1 MAKSLLEMSTEIIAA
16 QAKHKTM
23 GPDEMAE
30 SLRTIF
36 QTLQEIHQLGQNGE
50 GEEEAASGD
59 SLAYLRR
66 NPLKSIQRNQIVCLE
81 SGKAYKLLSNRH
93 LALYS
98 LTPREYK
105 KKWGIPMTTPLSA
118 RTLTNRRRKLAKD
131 LGMGKQLAEWRAQRK
146 QQATG

>member
-1 MAKSLLEMSTEIIAA
+1 MSKSILEMSTEIIAA
-16 QAKHKTM
+16 QARHKLM
-23 GPDEMAE
+23 EPEEMAE
-30 SLRTIF
+30 SLRTVF
-36 QTLQEIHQLGQNGE
+36 QVLHEIQQLGQDGE
-50 GEEEAASGD
+50 GGDETASGE

-66 NPLKSIQRNQIVCLE
+66 NPLKSIQRNQIICLE

-105 KKWGIPMTTPLSA
+105 KKWGIPMTMPLSA

-131 LGMGKQLAEWRAQRK
+131 LGMGKQLAEWREQRK
-146 QQATG
+146 QQAAG